1 MVIKGNVINA
11 VVDEREMTN
20 KEGKKEKAKVSHVV
34 LSCPVDKD
42 RVEIVNLRSYNA
54 EWTLPK
60 IGTEWTT
67 PRIRKYE
74 CFDGMV
80 ADVSV

>member
-1 MVIKGNVINA
+1 MVIKGTVINA
-11 VVDEREMTN
+11 LVEEREMTN
-20 KEGKKEKAKVSHVV
+20 KEGKKERAKISHVV

-42 RVEIVNLRSYNA
+42 RVEIVNLRSYDA

-60 IGTEWTT
+60 VGTVWET